1 MTRMP
6 AHCGKSTNEI
16 EAYTD
21 ITGVLNFYSWIGVID
36 STVSHSMD
44 FKTFFFFLEKDHPN
58 KHRSKR
64 LVRRIYFICSVF
76 LTMSKT

>member
-44 FKTFFFFLEKDHPN
+44 FKTFFF
-58 KHRSKR
+58 S
-64 LVRRIYFICSVF
+64 
-76 LTMSKT
+76 